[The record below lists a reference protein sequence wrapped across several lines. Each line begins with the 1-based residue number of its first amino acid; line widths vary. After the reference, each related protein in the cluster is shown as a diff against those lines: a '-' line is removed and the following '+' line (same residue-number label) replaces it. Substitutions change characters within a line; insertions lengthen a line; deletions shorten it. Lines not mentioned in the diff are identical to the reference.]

1 MVCSRSE
8 VRVIQ
13 MIKEIIECSSTSLVV
28 SATTG
33 RDKECCASIF
43 SPSFFT
49 SQLGL
54 LKGSLYRIEI
64 PLSLPLTMTY
74 SGRGQIT
81 WRKAT
86 ELAKKRLTTCQ
97 AGLNNTLDFLRF
109 PLLHKQCNS
118 RIFHARLLC
127 LEKVL
132 QNVVNYWG
140 RLEI

>member
-8 VRVIQ
+8 ARVIQ
-13 MIKEIIECSSTSLVV
+13 TIKEIIECSSTSLVV
-28 SATTG
+28 STTTG
-33 RDKECCASIF
+33 RDKECHASIF

-74 SGRGQIT
+74 SGQGQLT

-86 ELAKKRLTTCQ
+86 ELAKKRLTTCK
-97 AGLNNTLDFLRF
+97 AGLNNTLYFLRF
-109 PLLHKQCNS
+109 PRCYRSNATQESSTQSCSAANKCCKMS
-118 RIFHARLLC
+118 
-127 LEKVL
+127 
-132 QNVVNYWG
+132 
-140 RLEI
+140 